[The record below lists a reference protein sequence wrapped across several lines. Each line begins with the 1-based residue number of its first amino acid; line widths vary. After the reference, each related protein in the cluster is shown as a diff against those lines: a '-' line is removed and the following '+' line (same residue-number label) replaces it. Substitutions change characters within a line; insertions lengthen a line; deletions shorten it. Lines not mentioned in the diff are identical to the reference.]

1 MKRKK
6 FINPQLHIYLNSKLL
21 VQRFYKGRL
30 IILSPNNIVNVDILL
45 TSDIHGA
52 VYPIHYQNNERAE
65 LGLAKIATRIAQ
77 ERAQSEHVLVIDN
90 GDFIQGTPFTYYY
103 AKYLLHEENPMSIIA
118 NHIGYDAAIIGNH
131 EFNYGMSVLNKAV
144 AHANMPY
151 LAANIIHKQTKKPYF
166 GKPYIIKHIHPDIKI
181 AVLGVTTHYIP
192 NWEQPQHIKDV
203 IFENALETTK
213 QWVSYIHEQE
223 QPDLLIV
230 AYHGGFECDLQT
242 GEPTEI
248 ITGEN
253 QGYAMCQEIEG
264 IDILL
269 TGHQHRYIA
278 HTKVNG
284 VTVLQT
290 GSNGCSLGKVHVTLI
305 KNQNQWIIEECYS
318 ELLPSEGIPADE
330 TVLSLVS
337 TYEKQTQEWLDKP
350 IGTIA
355 GDMLIHDAMQTRMQ
369 DCAFIEFINKVQ
381 MDAAGVNISCTSLF
395 HNESSGFPSEITMRD
410 IVSNYIYPNTL
421 KVVRVTGKD
430 IKAAL
435 ELTAQ
440 YFSLDSEGNIIVNPA
455 YIEPKPQHYNYDM
468 WEGISYILKISKPI
482 GERVVSLQYEGATIQ
497 LHKEYDVVMNNYRAS
512 GGGNYVMFQNKP
524 IIKDI
529 PIDMSELIANYIL
542 ERKTIEAT
550 INHNWKAI
558 K

>member
-1 MKRKK
+1 MDYIKR
-6 FINPQLHIYLNSKLL
+6 
-21 VQRFYKGRL
+21 RL
-30 IILSPNNIVNVDILL
+30 ITLNQNNIVNVNILL

-52 VYPIHYQNNERAE
+52 VYPIHYQNNEKAE
-65 LGLAKIATRIAQ
+65 LGLAKVATQIAQ
-77 ERAQSEHVLVIDN
+77 ERANNDHVLVIDN

-103 AKYLLHEENPMSIIA
+103 AKYMRNEENPMSIIA

-131 EFNYGMSVLNKAV
+131 EFNYGMDVLNKAV
-144 AHANMPY
+144 AYANMPY
-151 LAANIIHKQTKKPYF
+151 LAANIMNKQTKKPYF

-192 NWEQPQHIKDV
+192 NWEQPHHIKDLL
-203 IFENALETTK
+203 FENALEATR
-213 QWVSYIHEQE
+213 QWVTYIHEQE
-223 QPDLLIV
+223 QPHVLIV

-248 ITGEN
+248 LTGEN

-278 HTKVNG
+278 HEKVNS

-290 GSNGCSLGKVHVTLI
+290 GSNGRSLGKVHVTLI
-305 KNQNQWIIEECYS
+305 KKQNQWMIKECYS
-318 ELLPSEGIPADE
+318 ELLPIEGIPADRA
-330 TVLSLVS
+330 VLSLVS
-337 TYEKQTQEWLDKP
+337 AYEQQTQEWLDKP

-355 GDMLIHDAMQTRMQ
+355 GDMLIHDAMETRLR

-381 MDAAGVNISCTSLF
+381 TDVTGANISCTSLF
-395 HNESSGFPSEITMRD
+395 HNESSGFPNEITMRD

-430 IKAAL
+430 IKEAL
-435 ELTAQ
+435 ELTAE
-440 YFSLDSEGNIIVNPA
+440 YFSLDPDGNIIVNPA
-455 YIEPKPQHYNYDM
+455 YIEPKPQHYHYDM
-468 WEGISYILKISKPI
+468 WEGISYILNISKPV
-482 GERVVSLQYEGATIQ
+482 GERVVSLQYEEAP
-497 LHKEYDVVMNNYRAS
+497 LHLDQEYDVVMNNYRAS

-529 PIDMSELIANYIL
+529 QIDISELIANYIL
-542 ERKTIEAT
+542 ERKTIKAT
-550 INHNWKAI
+550 TNYNWKVV

>member
-1 MKRKK
+1 MIFPVEGLYKR
-6 FINPQLHIYLNSKLL
+6 
-21 VQRFYKGRL
+21 RL
-30 IILSPNNIVNVDILL
+30 ITLNQNNIVNVNILL
-45 TSDIHGA
+45 TSDIHGT
-52 VYPIHYQNNERAE
+52 VYPIHYQNNENAE

-77 ERAQSEHVLVIDN
+77 ERTQNDHVLVIDN

-103 AKYLLHEENPMSIIA
+103 TKYMQNEENPMSIIA

-131 EFNYGMSVLNKAV
+131 EFNYGMDVLNKAV

-151 LAANIIHKQTKKPYF
+151 LAANIMNKQTRKPYF

-192 NWEQPQHIKDV
+192 NWEQPHHIEDV

-213 QWVSYIHEQE
+213 QWVSYIKEHEQ
-223 QPDLLIV
+223 PHLFIV
-230 AYHGGFECDLQT
+230 AYHGGFERDLQT

-248 ITGEN
+248 LTGEN
-253 QGYAMCQEIEG
+253 QGYEMCQEIEG

-290 GSNGCSLGKVHVTLI
+290 GSNGRSLGKIHVTLTR
-305 KNQNQWIIEECYS
+305 NQNQWMIEECHS
-318 ELLPSEGIPADE
+318 ELLPIEGIPADE
-330 TVLSLVS
+330 KVLSLIS
-337 TYEKQTQEWLDKP
+337 TYEERTQEWLDQP
-350 IGTIA
+350 IGSII
-355 GDMLIHDAMQTRMQ
+355 GDMLIHDAMQTRLQ

-381 MDAAGVNISCTSLF
+381 MDVSGVDISCTSLF
-395 HNESSGFPSEITMRD
+395 HNESSGFPNQITMRD

-430 IKAAL
+430 IKEAL
-435 ELTAQ
+435 ELTAE
-440 YFSLDSEGNIIVNPA
+440 YFSLDTDRNIIVNPA

-468 WEGISYILKISKPI
+468 WEGISYILNISKPV
-482 GERVVSLQYEGATIQ
+482 GERVVSLQYKGAPIHFHQ
-497 LHKEYDVVMNNYRAS
+497 EYDVVMNNYRAS
-512 GGGNYVMFQNKP
+512 GGGNYAMYQNKP

-550 INHNWKAI
+550 TNHNWKVVT
-558 K
+558 